1 MREAY
6 RLNQE
11 LLESKHEKLHL
22 AFIYSAKEV
31 LDFHFI
37 EEKLILGLKRLSN
50 TLSQQHDNESQKD

>member
-11 LLESKHEKLHL
+11 LVQITDQRLQL

-31 LDFHFI
+31 IDFHFI
-37 EEKLILGLKRLSN
+37 QEKLILGLKRLSN
-50 TLSQQHDNESQKD
+50 TLSQNHDNESQKD